1 MSRPWRIEFSGALYH
16 VLSRGNEQGNV
27 FIEDEDRNNC
37 INLLGE
43 ISSRFDVDVFAY
55 VLLDNHY
62 HILLRTNRP
71 NLSKAMQWMGVTY
84 TRRFNNRHGRSGH
97 LFQGRFKSL
106 IVENDAYLVELSC
119 YIHRNPLRAGMVK
132 RLMDYKWSSYPAYAY
147 GKKAPAWLKRRIIL
161 SQFGEEDP
169 QLAYRR
175 KVQQYSGEEASIF
188 EELRYGLF
196 FGTVGFADKLR
207 SRYLRES
214 PNPEVPQQTMLVKDH
229 EPEKLIDKLSV
240 ILGCNLE
247 VFRESL
253 RISEADKEH
262 RDLMLYFL
270 WQTGRFSNRKIAELF
285 GLSYSS
291 VSKRAGIV
299 RKRLREKKTFK
310 DGVDR
315 LNALIKM

>member
-16 VLSRGNEQGNV
+16 VLSRGNEQGDV
-27 FIEDEDRNNC
+27 FLDDEDRNDF
-37 INLLGE
+37 ISLMGE
-43 ISSRFDVDVFAY
+43 ISNRFDVAVFSY
-55 VLLDNHY
+55 VLMDNHY
-62 HILLRTNRP
+62 HIVFRTNRP

-106 IVENDAYLVELSC
+106 IVENDAYLIELSC

-147 GKKAPAWLKRRIIL
+147 GKKAPRWLKTRLIL
-161 SQFGEEDP
+161 SQFGAEEP

-175 KVQQYSGEEASIF
+175 KVQRYSGEEASLF

-196 FGTVGFADKLR
+196 FGTASFADKLKY
-207 SRYLRES
+207 RYLRES
-214 PNPEVPQQTMLVKDH
+214 PHPEVPQQSMLVKDH

-240 ILGCNLE
+240 VLGCNPE

-253 RISEADKEH
+253 RISEADKSH
-262 RDLMLYFL
+262 RDLMVYFL
-270 WQTGRFSNRKIAELF
+270 WQTGPITSLKCYKYRSHI
-285 GLSYSS
+285 
-291 VSKRAGIV
+291 I
-299 RKRLREKKTFK
+299 FK
-310 DGVDR
+310 EG
-315 LNALIKM
+315 